1 VIMSRVCDITGK
13 GSMGGHKV
21 SHSQVKTK
29 RKFKL
34 NLQKKNLINPA
45 NGEKMTMRVSNAAL
59 RTLKKWQREGKK
71 YDLRK
76 LIQK

>member
-1 VIMSRVCDITGK
+1 MSRTCEITGK
-13 GSMGGHKV
+13 GTAVGHKV

-29 RKFKL
+29 RKFKI
-34 NLQKKNLINPA
+34 NLQKRNLINPA
-45 NGEKMTMRVSNAAL
+45 TGQKMSVRLSTSAL

>member
-1 VIMSRVCDITGK
+1 MSRTCQITGK
-13 GSMGGHKV
+13 NSASGHKV

-29 RKFKL
+29 RKFKI

-45 NGEKMTMRVSNAAL
+45 TGQKITLRLSTSAL
-59 RTLKKWQREGKK
+59 RTLKKWQKEGKK
-71 YDLRK
+71 YDLRE

>member
-1 VIMSRVCDITGK
+1 MSRTCEITGK
-13 GSMGGHKV
+13 NSASGHKV

-29 RKFKL
+29 RKFRV

-45 NGEKMTMRVSNAAL
+45 TGLKMTLRISTSAL

-71 YDLRK
+71 YDLRE

>member
-1 VIMSRVCDITGK
+1 MSRTCQITGK
-13 GSMGGHKV
+13 NSASGHKV

-29 RKFKL
+29 RKFKV

-45 NGEKMTMRVSNAAL
+45 TGQKMTVRLSASAI
-59 RTLKKWQREGKK
+59 RTLNKWQREGKV

-76 LIQK
+76 LIQN